1 MKTRIRKALAFVVGA
16 FLIAAIWQ
24 SFRYSRTEWIP
35 AGQVGIIYDAN
46 SGLRNDIISPKAVF
60 VGWRQRLLTYPTQ
73 IQPAIYT
80 QDPNEGEVRAADG
93 IQVTTNDT
101 ANTTYDVIVY
111 YRVKRENVLKAYS
124 SFGAIP
130 ISDVQTLHIRRAV
143 KEAANNIGVQ
153 YNAFELMGEK
163 RQEANGKLL
172 AELQRLLSPKGISV
186 EVAMFG
192 ACAPAQDLQSKINAR
207 VNAYTEL
214 EIARLNGE
222 RAEVERK
229 IAVIKAEAD
238 NKARG
243 LSASQTQGTSLE
255 MLKLQNYKAAIQ
267 KWDGRLPSISAQPGQ
282 TIVIGG
288 NGLQFQQGV
297 NR

>member
-1 MKTRIRKALAFVVGA
+1 VKTRVRKTIAIFVGVIVLVGA
-16 FLIAAIWQ
+16 YEIFK
-24 SFRYSRTEWIP
+24 YSRTEWIP
-35 AGQVGIIYDAN
+35 AGQVGVIYDAN
-46 SGLRNDIISPKAVF
+46 SGLRHNIISPKAVY

-80 QDPNEGEVRAADG
+80 QDPNEGEVKAADG

-111 YRVKRENVLKAYS
+111 YRVKRENVLTAYA

-163 RQEANGKLL
+163 RQEANAKLL
-172 AELQRLLSPKGISV
+172 AELQRLLSSKGISV

-192 ACAPAQDLQSKINAR
+192 ACAPSQDLQSKINAR

-214 EIARLNGE
+214 EIARLNGQ
-222 RAEVERK
+222 RAEVERQ

-255 MLKLQNYKAAIQ
+255 MLKLENYKAAIQ
-267 KWDGRLPSISAQPGQ
+267 KWDGRLPTISSQPGQ

-288 NGLQFQQGV
+288 NAIPMTQGA

>member
-1 MKTRIRKALAFVVGA
+1 MKTRIRK
-16 FLIAAIWQ
+16 IAALVILACVLGV
-24 SFRYSRTEWIP
+24 SFEAFRYSRTEWIP
-35 AGQVGIIYDAN
+35 AGHVGVIYDAN
-46 SGLRNDIISPKAVF
+46 KGLQNQIIPPKAVY
-60 VGWRQRLLTYPTQ
+60 VGWRQRMLTYPTQ

-80 QDPNEGEVRAADG
+80 QDQNEGEVKAADG

-111 YRVKRENVLKAYS
+111 YRVNKNDVLKAYA

-130 ISDVQTLHIRRAV
+130 IADVQTLHIRRAV

-163 RQEANGKLL
+163 REEANAKLL
-172 AELQRLLSPKGISV
+172 AELQRLLAQKGISV
-186 EVAMFG
+186 EVAKFG
-192 ACAPAQDLQSKINAR
+192 ACSPSSDLQTKINAR

-222 RAEVERK
+222 RAEVERQ
-229 IAVIKAEAD
+229 IAVIKAEAE
-238 NKARG
+238 NRART

-255 MLKLQNYKAAIQ
+255 MLKLQNYKAAIA
-267 KWDGRLPSISAQPGQ
+267 KWDGRLPSISAQQGQ
-282 TIVIGG
+282 TLVLGG
-288 NGLQFQQGV
+288 ALPVAGGTG
-297 NR
+297 R